1 MSDDPVRERLVRA
14 VEDNMTRIDE
24 AVRVCAKA
32 DADHWSAVRDWQA
45 SVMVLLDYDARQPRC
60 GEEG

>member
-1 MSDDPVRERLVRA
+1 LVRA